1 MIALRV
7 TPGNLPVPCSH
18 TIQLTFHFVLL
29 LVHTFIIRTYN
40 RLYSIYIIQ
49 SNYILLHKPCIV
61 SQCKQCCKNSDT
73 GLCEPFKINGTVENL
88 SNGKVCGDGNGNCNE
103 GVCKVM
109 FILKLLL
116 NPG

>member
-1 MIALRV
+1 M
-7 TPGNLPVPCSH
+7 
-18 TIQLTFHFVLL
+18 HFVLL
-29 LVHTFIIRTYN
+29 LVHTLIIRTYN
-40 RLYSIYIIQ
+40 RLYSIHIIQ

-88 SNGKVCGDGNGNCNE
+88 SNGKVCGDGNGNCDE

-109 FILKLLL
+109 FIYSNNSNSNNFKVELLL